1 MYVIV
6 AILVFGILITT
17 HELGHFLVA
26 KACGVKVNEFA
37 VGMGPKLLKK
47 QGKET
52 LYTLRALPLG
62 GFCAMEGE
70 DGDSADPRAFS
81 SQSAWKR
88 LLILLAGVTMNFLF
102 GLILIFVVFSG
113 ASGFRTPTLTGFMD
127 GCPYVGED
135 GFQVGDTIY
144 KIDGERTYFSS
155 NVSTFLSRAGERPID
170 IVVVRDGHKLT
181 LEDLRLERT
190 VVTTD
195 DNGNEQL
202 QYGFYFGVKE
212 EGFGAKLKYSWYC
225 ALDFVRMIRLSLAD
239 LFTGAVGVKDLSGV
253 VGIVSMINDVGQASE
268 SARDAFDNIA
278 YLAAFIAINLAVMN
292 LLPIPALDGG
302 RILFLILTW
311 IVEHI
316 IRRKIDPKYEGYV
329 HAAGLVLLVGLMLFV
344 MYNDVVRLIVR

>member
-6 AILVFGILITT
+6 AILVFGVLIGT
-17 HELGHFLVA
+17 HELGHFLAA

-37 VGMGPKLLKK
+37 IGMGPKLLKK

-52 LYTLRALPLG
+52 LYTLRALPIG

-70 DGDSADPRAFS
+70 DGDSADPRAFT

-88 LLILLAGVTMNFLF
+88 LIILAAGVTMNFLF
-102 GLILIFVVFSG
+102 GLVLIFVVFAG
-113 ASGFRTPTLTGFMD
+113 TSGFLTPTITSFMD
-127 GCPYVGED
+127 GCPYEGED
-135 GFQVGDTIY
+135 AFLAGDTIY

-155 NVSTFLSRAGERPID
+155 NVSTFLSRAGDRPVD
-170 IVVVRDGHKLT
+170 IVVIRDGNRIT
-181 LEDLRLERT
+181 LRNMHLERT
-190 VVTTD
+190 VESTD
-195 DNGNEQL
+195 SAGNKIL
-202 QYGFYFGVKE
+202 QYGFRFGIKE
-212 EGFGAKLKYSWYC
+212 TGFGAKLKYSWYC
-225 ALDFVRMIRLSLAD
+225 ALDFVRMIRLSLID
-239 LFTGAVGVKDLSGV
+239 LFTGSVGVKDLSGV
-253 VGIVSMINDVGQASE
+253 VGIVSMINDVGQ
-268 SARDAFDNIA
+268 SAPSVRIAFENIA

>member
-6 AILVFGILITT
+6 AILVFGILIGT
-17 HELGHFLVA
+17 HELGHFLAA
-26 KACGVKVNEFA
+26 KACGVRVNEFSI
-37 VGMGPKLLKK
+37 GMGPKLLGR

-52 LYTLRALPLG
+52 FYALRLLPLG

-70 DGDSADPRAFS
+70 DDESDDPRAFS
-81 SQSAWKR
+81 RQSAWKR
-88 LLILLAGVTMNFLF
+88 LIILLAGVTMNFLF
-102 GLILIFVVFSG
+102 GLILIFAVFAG
-113 ASGFRTPTLTGFMD
+113 ASGFRTPTLTDFMD

-135 GFQVGDTIY
+135 GFLPGDTFY
-144 KIDGERTYFSS
+144 RIDGERTYFSS
-155 NVSTFLSRAGERPID
+155 NVSTFLTRAGSRPID
-170 IVVVRDGHKLT
+170 IIVVRDGRKVL
-181 LEDLRLERT
+181 LENMRLEQT

-195 DNGNEQL
+195 ENGNEL
-202 QYGFYFGVKE
+202 RQYGFYFGVKE
-212 EGFGAKLKYSWYC
+212 ESLGAKLKYSWYC

-239 LFTGAVGVKDLSGV
+239 LFSGAVGVKDLSGV
-253 VGIVSMINDVGQASE
+253 VGIVSMINDVGQS
-268 SARDAFDNIA
+268 SATVRDAFDSIA

-316 IRRKIDPKYEGYV
+316 IRKKIDPKYEGYI

>member
-1 MYVIV
+1 MYIIV
-6 AILVFGILITT
+6 AILVFGILIAT
-17 HELGHFLVA
+17 HELGHFLAA

-70 DGDSADPRAFS
+70 DSESEDPRAFT
-81 SQSAWKR
+81 SQATWKK
-88 LLILLAGVTMNFLF
+88 LIILFAGVTMNFLF

-113 ASGFRTPTLTGFMD
+113 ASGFRTPTLTGFME
-127 GCPYVGED
+127 GCPYVGEN
-135 GFQVGDTIY
+135 GFQEGDTIY

-155 NVSTFLSRAGERPID
+155 NVSTFLSRAGSRPID
-170 IVVVRDGHKLT
+170 IVVIRDGHRVKL
-181 LEDLRLERT
+181 ENLRMERT
-190 VVTTD
+190 VPATD
-195 DNGNEQL
+195 ENGNAVL
-202 QYGFYFGVKE
+202 QYGFYFGVQE
-212 EGFGAKLKYSWYC
+212 TGFLAQLKYSWYC
-225 ALDFVRMIRLSLAD
+225 ALDFVRMIRLSLVD
-239 LFTGAVGVKDLSGV
+239 LFSGAVGVKDLSGV
-253 VGIVSMINDVGQASE
+253 VGIVSMINDVGQS
-268 SARDAFDNIA
+268 SPTVRDAFENIA

>member
-6 AILVFGILITT
+6 AILVFGILIIT
-17 HELGHFLVA
+17 HELGHFLAA

-70 DGDSADPRAFS
+70 DSESVDPRAFT
-81 SQSAWKR
+81 SQSAWKK
-88 LLILLAGVTMNFLF
+88 LIILVAGVTMNFLF

-135 GFQVGDTIY
+135 GFQVGDTIS
-144 KIDGERTYFSS
+144 KVDGERTWFSS
-155 NVSTFLSRAGERPID
+155 NVSTFLSRAGDRPVD
-170 IVVVRDGHKLT
+170 IVVIRDGHRVKL
-181 LEDLRLERT
+181 ENMRLERT
-190 VVTTD
+190 VESTD
-195 DNGNEQL
+195 ANGNKVL

-212 EGFGAKLKYSWYC
+212 EGLGAKLKYSWYC
-225 ALDFVRMIRLSLAD
+225 ALDFVRMIRLSLVD
-239 LFTGAVGVKDLSGV
+239 LINGEVGVKDLSGV
-253 VGIVSMINDVGQASE
+253 VGIVSMINDVGQSSE
-268 SARDAFDNIA
+268 TVRDAFENIA

-311 IVEHI
+311 IIEHV

-344 MYNDVVRLIVR
+344 MYNDVVRLIVH